1 MANQK
6 IIARGVTCP
15 EAKSSWGLD
24 AYPHPFY
31 HVYVMAD
38 NGYCWGCF
46 GRGVSEVPNA
56 ELICEGFANLEWVM
70 QIAVDGCS
78 VNPKPCST
86 GALCY
91 SRPCAGVT
99 LSVNGI
105 CQNCANRLLLPAGI
119 DVSNAPGN
127 EVATFIFGKYGLGR
141 QELIERVTK
150 AAERVNAAQAGAIT
164 TEELEAVL
172 ERIKTE
178 ESDEYKIILDDL
190 QQFLGV
196 KAPDLTESV
205 QQKIMAL
212 HGELY
217 NQRSNTYDQFC
228 ANSLS
233 LEQYKSTMQKNALIA
248 FTAIAKEIG
257 VSGFDKLFGLTPEAA
272 VKIAFGH

>member
-6 IIARGVTCP
+6 IMARGVDCP
-15 EAKSSWGLD
+15 GAKHSWGLD
-24 AYPHPFY
+24 AYPNPFY
-31 HVYVMAD
+31 HVYVMAE

-56 ELICEGFANLEWVM
+56 EIICEGSANLEWVM
-70 QIAVDGCS
+70 QIAVDACS
-78 VNPKPCST
+78 VNPKLCST

-91 SRPCAGVT
+91 SGPCAGVT

-150 AAERVNAAQAGAIT
+150 AAGRVNAAQSGAISP
-164 TEELEAVL
+164 EELETVL
-172 ERIKTE
+172 GRIRTE
-178 ESDEYKIILDDL
+178 EADEYKIILDDL
-190 QQFLGV
+190 RQFLGV
-196 KAPDLTESV
+196 KAPELPQGV
-205 QQKIMAL
+205 QQKLMAI

-217 NQRSNTYDQFC
+217 DQRSNTYDQFRVN
-228 ANSLS
+228 AIS
-233 LEQYKSTMQKNALIA
+233 LEQYKTTMKGNALNA

-257 VSGFDKLFGLTPEAA
+257 VSGFDKLFGLSPAAA
-272 VKIAFGH
+272 VKFAFGQ